1 MNDIPRIRATRRAT
15 SLLPACQTVGTIA
28 SLRGFP
34 GALPSEL
41 TPRTR
46 MVEPTAD
53 VTPSPAGDA
62 ADRVPGRK
70 EENDD
75 LDRELDPPSATW
87 SARLGGHEVSTGSAE
102 NVAVRDN
109 PTASRYE
116 LLYGDDLVG
125 EILYR
130 LTPDA
135 VFLVHTEVLASL
147 EGEGFGARLVA
158 GALDDIRGR
167 GLHVVPVCPF
177 VSSYIRRH
185 PDYRDLVVRDA
196 EVSD

>member
-1 MNDIPRIRATRRAT
+1 
-15 SLLPACQTVGTIA
+15 
-28 SLRGFP
+28 
-34 GALPSEL
+34 
-41 TPRTR
+41 
-46 MVEPTAD
+46 
-53 VTPSPAGDA
+53 
-62 ADRVPGRK
+62 
-70 EENDD
+70 
-75 LDRELDPPSATW
+75 
-87 SARLGGHEVSTGSAE
+87 VSTGSAE

-116 LLYGDDLVG
+116 LLHEDDVVG

-135 VFLVHTEVLASL
+135 VVLVHTEVLPSL

-158 GALDDIRGR
+158 GALDDIRAR
-167 GLHVVPVCPF
+167 GLHVVPLCPF
-177 VSSYIRRH
+177 VRSYIRRH